1 MLYQVSITFSP
12 LAKFSL
18 QPISNEILLEYGPS
32 HLLHSGCDC
41 FLGTMTDQVV
51 VTDPMGLPMQKYL
64 SSGSVFSDVSEA
76 IPLRIYCKI
85 EICIGLQRYVREITS
100 FLKKYKEVWDFL
112 DINAFSCRSLC
123 FVW

>member
-1 MLYQVSITFSP
+1 MLYQALITFSP

-32 HLLHSGCDC
+32 HLLHAGCDC
-41 FLGTMTDQVV
+41 FLRTMTDQVV

-64 SSGSVFSDVSEA
+64 SYGPVFSDVSEV

-85 EICIGLQRYVREITS
+85 EICIGLQTYVRDITS
-100 FLKKYKEVWDFL
+100 FLKKYKEGWDFR